1 MRAVLMADE
10 AKADWASCTAVR
22 RFLCVARRTV
32 LSCASIQ
39 YKDRVL
45 MYTTYMYS
53 LYHVPSYQAFGPLP
67 YVYYT
72 FRGKIPG

>member
-39 YKDRVL
+39 YRDRVL
-45 MYTTYMYS
+45 MYTCI
-53 LYHVPSYQAFGPLP
+53 LYTMCHHFKRFRPLP
-67 YVYYT
+67 YVSYS